1 MGPSWAGCADKPFY
15 HPSPPSGWVNDPNG
29 VCWAP
34 DGALHTFFQHVEG
47 SADWGWACAWGHAV
61 SEDCGAWAP
70 RPVALR
76 PTPRGPD
83 AAGAWSGC
91 LVLPEPGANHPPT
104 ILYTGVGLRG
114 GEVDERSPPVPPH
127 ADLGLPAVEVQ
138 CAAVATEDGGLD
150 AWTKLGELVIEHAPE
165 LEGAALRPA
174 APATALAP
182 HTWAGFRDPFVTHAR
197 TPTEPWR
204 LLLGSGTGGNGA
216 VLVYESTADAPA
228 TPAWRFAGFA
238 TTGAPRPTI
247 DLGCMWECPFMV
259 PVPEWDD
266 GGDARGGGE
275 RACLAD
281 ESLPRPPPPGD
292 PNAHLRQ
299 GRVLLGVSP
308 FMREGVRP
316 STPTCVFVGALD
328 ARGRLPLDAPD
339 TVGPLLLDL
348 GDILYAATAA
358 RPVAVP
364 PAAEAP
370 PSLRRPVDDGRP
382 LILAWLQEEKRDPGV
397 DYAGCLSLPR
407 RLWLRPGSSTLCQA
421 PDPGV
426 ALLRVGSGVATP
438 TLIAPA
444 GTAVELPGAAG
455 AATDLLITLRRDG
468 ERRARATAILLR
480 PWLHDGPETKGV
492 PATAAVVVDWEA
504 RTLGVDY
511 FGETEG
517 DSRPPVWASRLKTA
531 GGPAPDLLA
540 PDTAS
545 IKLRIL
551 VDHSAVEVF
560 TGGGAALATRVYRS
574 GRGAPTPDAAPY
586 LLAADGGDA
595 VAADVTAWRMQPCW
609 QVEEGREE
617 GGEG

>member
-1 MGPSWAGCADKPFY
+1 MPAWPSPALRASLGPSWAGCADKPFY

-266 GGDARGGGE
+266 GGDARGGGRGRASPTSRCRARRPPATPTPTCARAACCWASAHSCARACARRRR
-275 RACLAD
+275 RACLSAR
-281 ESLPRPPPPGD
+281 STRAAACRSTRPTRSGRCCWIWATSCTPPP
-292 PNAHLRQ
+292 R
-299 GRVLLGVSP
+299 R
-308 FMREGVRP
+308 
-316 STPTCVFVGALD
+316 
-328 ARGRLPLDAPD
+328 ARWRC
-339 TVGPLLLDL
+339 
-348 GDILYAATAA
+348 
-358 RPVAVP
+358 
-364 PAAEAP
+364 
-370 PSLRRPVDDGRP
+370 RRR
-382 LILAWLQEEKRDPGV
+382 
-397 DYAGCLSLPR
+397 PR
-407 RLWLRPGSSTLCQA
+407 RLPRSAARSTT
-421 PDPGV
+421 G
-426 ALLRVGSGVATP
+426 AL
-438 TLIAPA
+438 
-444 GTAVELPGAAG
+444 
-455 AATDLLITLRRDG
+455 
-468 ERRARATAILLR
+468 
-480 PWLHDGPETKGV
+480 
-492 PATAAVVVDWEA
+492 
-504 RTLGVDY
+504 
-511 FGETEG
+511 
-517 DSRPPVWASRLKTA
+517 
-531 GGPAPDLLA
+531 
-540 PDTAS
+540 
-545 IKLRIL
+545 
-551 VDHSAVEVF
+551 
-560 TGGGAALATRVYRS
+560 
-574 GRGAPTPDAAPY
+574 
-586 LLAADGGDA
+586 
-595 VAADVTAWRMQPCW
+595 
-609 QVEEGREE
+609 
-617 GGEG
+617 